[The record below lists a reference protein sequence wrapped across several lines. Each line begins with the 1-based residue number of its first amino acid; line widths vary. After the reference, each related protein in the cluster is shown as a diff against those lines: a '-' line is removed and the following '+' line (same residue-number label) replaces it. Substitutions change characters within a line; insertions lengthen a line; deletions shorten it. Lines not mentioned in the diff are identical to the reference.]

1 MVNLMRD
8 LGYDENDPEVVEAR
22 AAAKREENLRTLA
35 EAEAKNEFHPDR
47 QPFNLY
53 DARRLGYV
61 RGFIAGRTSVTRE
74 QIANATCSAMDE
86 ESYQGEPCD
95 ACVMQAE
102 VVVRLLRGEVADD
115 AG

>member
-1 MVNLMRD
+1 MTD
-8 LGYDENDPEVVEAR
+8 Q
-22 AAAKREENLRTLA
+22 LRTLA

-61 RGFIAGRTSVTRE
+61 RGFIAGRTSVTAE
-74 QIANATCSAMDE
+74 QIADDTCRAMVGETYD
-86 ESYQGEPCD
+86 GEPCD

-102 VVVRLLRGEVADD
+102 VVVKLLNGENVD
-115 AG
+115 